1 MVFALVL
8 TKFQLFENI
17 LIKNFLIRLKNQER
31 VMKFILVPL
40 FWIVCISIIFF
51 LLIHILTKN
60 KRENLNE
67 VIAKITTLPV

>member
-1 MVFALVL
+1 
-8 TKFQLFENI
+8 
-17 LIKNFLIRLKNQER
+17 
-31 VMKFILVPL
+31 MKFILVPL

-51 LLIHILTKN
+51 LLIHILTKS